1 MKKIVISIVAALAG
15 MGLALAQN
23 LNFKLEAYEKAINEN
38 DTIIATGV
46 VDNEDVFSI
55 KLYLVLTNTSAT
67 ETLNFQP
74 AFDMSKMPEGS
85 MLAFCAGDCYTI
97 DRIPVISVDPEG
109 VLGANNGMDLEYTPG
124 EKFDTVIIGCTFTNV
139 DSNSSL
145 KFYVKFIPT
154 KPGRPDVANEN
165 RELAGVSVYPN
176 PADGLFNLNVPA
188 RAQVEI
194 FSANGQV
201 VRQMEVGA
209 GQTSLQLNNAGIYF
223 IRVRANGKQAVKRLV
238 VR

>member
-23 LNFKLEAYEKAINEN
+23 FKLEANGKVITEGE
-38 DTIIATGV
+38 TVIATGV

-67 ETLNFQP
+67 DTLRFQP
-74 AFDMSKMPEGS
+74 TFDMSKMAEGTYLS
-85 MLAFCAGDCYTI
+85 FCAGDCYTI
-97 DRIPVISVDPEG
+97 DKVPVISVNPEG

-124 EKFDTVIIGCTFTNV
+124 DNFDSVVIGCTFTDV
-139 DSNSSL
+139 DADASL
-145 KFYVKFIPT
+145 NFNVKFIPT
-154 KPGRPDVANEN
+154 KPGRPNVANEN

-176 PADGLFNLNVPA
+176 PAQGLFNLNVPA

>member
-1 MKKIVISIVAALAG
+1 MKKIVILIVAALAG
-15 MGLALAQN
+15 MSLSWAQN
-23 LNFKLEAYEKAINEN
+23 FRFQAGN
-38 DTIIATGV
+38 TIITEGMTLEVTGV
-46 VDNEDVFSI
+46 VDFDEVYSLIQYFTMTNLTDNEMDVRIDFTRDNLPEGATLMICGWGGCRTDNYVEGSLDAGGI
-55 KLYLVLTNTSAT
+55 TGGEMEPLDLTYSPDEAYTPYTSKVKVT
-67 ETLNFQP
+67 DQTSGETLNFNIHFVP
-74 AFDMSKMPEGS
+74 
-85 MLAFCAGDCYTI
+85 TN
-97 DRIPVISVDPEG
+97 R
-109 VLGANNGMDLEYTPG
+109 ANN
-124 EKFDTVIIGCTFTNV
+124 
-139 DSNSSL
+139 
-145 KFYVKFIPT
+145 
-154 KPGRPDVANEN
+154 ANEN

>member
-1 MKKIVISIVAALAG
+1 MKKIFVSIAVALIG
-15 MGLALAQN
+15 MGMVFAQS
-23 LNFKLEAYEKAINEN
+23 FTMKTADGKAIANN
-38 DTIIATGV
+38 DTVTVSGV
-46 VDNEDVFSI
+46 IDIDAGNYDI
-55 KLYLVLTNTSAT
+55 KLYLELTNTT
-67 ETLNFQP
+67 DKTLKFQP
-74 AFDMSKMPEGS
+74 SVDISNLPEGVVVT
-85 MLAFCAGDCYTI
+85 FCAGSCFDLSH
-97 DRIPVISVDPEG
+97 IPELEVEA
-109 VLGANNGMDLEYTPG
+109 GATFGTDKGMD
-124 EKFDTVIIGCTFTNV
+124 IGCELSFENSPVVVPCEFVNV
-139 DSNSSL
+139 ETDESL
-145 KFYVKFIPT
+145 QFYVKFIRL
-154 KPGRPDVANEN
+154 KDVANEN